1 MFLSNQVSRDAA
13 AELWLADIQE
23 AVKEA
28 NRESQKTLKCEAAKD
43 FPAKR
48 SIRSTNRCKLCVIVC
63 SFSVSGCGGS
73 ESGCKGE
80 QSQSDSACSDSAR
93 DSAAGHRLCMCCR
106 LSKGTLQSDHSQD
119 PHRCIT
125 HKFSLLHPVKNVL
138 F

>member
-28 NRESQKTLKCEAAKD
+28 NRESQKTLKCEA

-63 SFSVSGCGGS
+63 SFSVSGCGSS

-80 QSQSDSACSDSAR
+80 QSQSDSACSDSA
-93 DSAAGHRLCMCCR
+93 
-106 LSKGTLQSDHSQD
+106 
-119 PHRCIT
+119 
-125 HKFSLLHPVKNVL
+125 
-138 F
+138 